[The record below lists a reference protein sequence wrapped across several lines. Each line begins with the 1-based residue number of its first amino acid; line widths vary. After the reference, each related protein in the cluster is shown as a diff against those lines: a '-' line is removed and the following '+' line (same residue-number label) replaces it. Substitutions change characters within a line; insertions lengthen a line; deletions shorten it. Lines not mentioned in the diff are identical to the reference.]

1 VVDLFLFIAK
11 VREYQEGGLTL
22 REAVKKT
29 VQYCKKHDIL
39 KELQEDFMEKET
51 ENNTEKITP
60 KKPPLMP
67 ILITVSA
74 LFLILLIGVVWI
86 AARKPLILKQIIET
100 NVSSVVKEILPAS
113 EYVCLVYNYQSIS
126 QRAYNPGSW
135 LNARNILIVLDGT
148 IKLGFN
154 CEDITVQQNGTNL
167 ILVMPKIKML
177 AHEQYPERAKTYD
190 LAGGGIFPRSIKP
203 QEVLNL
209 LGDSKLEQEKQV
221 EENEELKK
229 QARDSTEAS
238 FKPLLE
244 LSPLI
249 KEKYNIVFKW

>member
-1 VVDLFLFIAK
+1 
-11 VREYQEGGLTL
+11 
-22 REAVKKT
+22 
-29 VQYCKKHDIL
+29 
-39 KELQEDFMEKET
+39 MEKEA
-51 ENNTEKITP
+51 EKIII
-60 KKPPLMP
+60 KKSPLLP
-67 ILITVSA
+67 VLITVSM
-74 LFLILLIGVVWI
+74 LFLILLGGVIWI

-113 EYVCLVYNYQSIS
+113 EYVCLVYNYQSIA
-126 QRAYNPGSW
+126 QRSYNPGNL

-154 CEDITVQQNGTNL
+154 CEDITVQQNERNL
-167 ILVMPKIKML
+167 TLVMPKIKIL
-177 AHEQYPERAKTYD
+177 AHEQYPERARTYD

-203 QEVLNL
+203 QEILDL
-209 LGDSKLEQEKQV
+209 LGDSKLEQEKKV

-229 QARDSTEAS
+229 QARDSTETL

-249 KEKYNIVFKW
+249 REKYFIVFKW

>member
-1 VVDLFLFIAK
+1 MK
-11 VREYQEGGLTL
+11 
-22 REAVKKT
+22 
-29 VQYCKKHDIL
+29 
-39 KELQEDFMEKET
+39 KET
-51 ENNTEKITP
+51 ETINL
-60 KKPPLMP
+60 KKSPLIH
-67 ILITVSA
+67 ILIIVSM
-74 LFLILLIGVVWI
+74 LFLILLGGVIWI

-100 NVSSVVKEILPAS
+100 NVSTVVKEILPAS

-154 CEDITVQQNGTNL
+154 CEDITVQQNGTNV
-167 ILVMPKIKML
+167 ILVMPKIKIL
-177 AHEQYPERAKTYD
+177 AHEQYPERARTYD

-209 LGDSKLEQEKQV
+209 LGDSKHEQEKQV
-221 EENEELKK
+221 EENEDLKK

-249 KEKYNIVFKW
+249 REKYSIVFKW

>member
-1 VVDLFLFIAK
+1 
-11 VREYQEGGLTL
+11 
-22 REAVKKT
+22 
-29 VQYCKKHDIL
+29 
-39 KELQEDFMEKET
+39 MEKET
-51 ENNTEKITP
+51 EKIII
-60 KKPPLMP
+60 KKSPLLP
-67 ILITVSA
+67 VLITVSM
-74 LFLILLIGVVWI
+74 LFLILLGGVIWI

-113 EYVCLVYNYQSIS
+113 EYVCLVYNYQSIA
-126 QRAYNPGSW
+126 QRAYNPGNL

-154 CEDITVQQNGTNL
+154 CEDITVQQNEKNL
-167 ILVMPKIKML
+167 TLVMPKIKIL
-177 AHEQYPERAKTYD
+177 AHEQYPERARTYD

-203 QEVLNL
+203 QEILDL
-209 LGDSKLEQEKQV
+209 LGDSKLEQEKKV

-229 QARDSTEAS
+229 QARDSTETL

-249 KEKYNIVFKW
+249 REKYFIVFKW